1 MLIASNLLSPG
12 SCIPRSVGI
21 LLYFDSDLLFQYSN
35 SILDGNEQF
44 PALIIRFAIEAR
56 SFTEWEQKLF
66 ISSNFFCFVHPNL
79 LWNLNF
85 LALFFLF
92 NSICWSWPDLLGR
105 FISVSGCTIWDSVWD
120 FVWYCHQIKHLITN
134 Y

>member
-12 SCIPRSVGI
+12 SYIPRSVGI

-56 SFTEWEQKLF
+56 SFTE
-66 ISSNFFCFVHPNL
+66 
-79 LWNLNF
+79 
-85 LALFFLF
+85 
-92 NSICWSWPDLLGR
+92 
-105 FISVSGCTIWDSVWD
+105 
-120 FVWYCHQIKHLITN
+120 
-134 Y
+134 